1 MKRFTGNPVCGT
13 SWLPTHNL
21 AMGRLVLFVAAA
33 ILFTGCASVTSPE
46 PGAFPRPS
54 LPAPN
59 GGYVGGTVPA
69 VLEADGRFTTLLAIL
84 EQTET
89 TSGPPGSETTERV
102 VDLMQL
108 PDLNHTI
115 FAPTDD
121 AFGELSDASFA
132 QLVED
137 ADARLTMV
145 RAIITQRLWRSH
157 EFVQGQIQTV
167 RGPMEVLVDDGTV
180 RIGGVLLV
188 EMDIAADNGIIHVTT
203 DGIISFNGS

>member
-1 MKRFTGNPVCGT
+1 
-13 SWLPTHNL
+13 
-21 AMGRLVLFVAAA
+21 
-33 ILFTGCASVTSPE
+33 
-46 PGAFPRPS
+46 
-54 LPAPN
+54 
-59 GGYVGGTVPA
+59 
-69 VLEADGRFTTLLAIL
+69 
-84 EQTET
+84 
-89 TSGPPGSETTERV
+89 
-102 VDLMQL
+102 MQL